1 MKRLLQALAVL
12 VVVFI
17 GAQFVRPART
27 NPPTDATRS
36 LEARLGSGGAAV
48 AVIERACGD
57 CHSNATVWSRYA
69 EIAPLSWAIAA
80 GVAEG
85 RKAVNFSDW
94 GGYAPERRQ
103 ALLAASCNDA
113 TTGKM
118 PPSIFIALR
127 PEARLSRQDVQAIC
141 AATGKA

>member
-1 MKRLLQALAVL
+1 VKRLLQALAVL

-36 LEARLGSGGAAV
+36 LQARLGAASGAV
-48 AVIERACGD
+48 AALNRACGD
-57 CHSNATVWSRYA
+57 CHSNTTVWSRYA
-69 EIAPLSWAIAA
+69 EVAPLSWAIAA

-94 GGYAPERRQ
+94 GGYAPERQQ
-103 ALLAASCNDA
+103 ALLAASCHEA

-118 PPSIFIALR
+118 PPSIFTALR
-127 PEARLSRQDVQAIC
+127 PEARLSPQDVQAIC
-141 AATGKA
+141 AVAGKA